1 MRESTVVWISP
12 NWAAVL
18 LKARRLLILWG
29 TAFLTRPAD
38 RIVFGRI
45 QIERLAGAGVQIVIR
60 CPAVQP
66 ASAAREGPKGWT
78 DMDDKTG
85 NVIAAR
91 SAAHLPE
98 DAVDRRVRE
107 IA

>member
-1 MRESTVVWISP
+1 
-12 NWAAVL
+12 
-18 LKARRLLILWG
+18 
-29 TAFLTRPAD
+29 
-38 RIVFGRI
+38 
-45 QIERLAGAGVQIVIR
+45 
-60 CPAVQP
+60 
-66 ASAAREGPKGWT
+66 
-78 DMDDKTG
+78 MDDKTG